1 MKFLNTLIIV
11 PTLALLFAG
20 CGTKKETQP
29 STVEQTAKKQFT
41 VGIVYDT
48 AGRGDKSFNDGA
60 ARGIIQAEKE
70 LDIKAYQ
77 IDSRNANDYESNIL
91 SLIQKDV
98 DLLIVVGI
106 TAKKAV
112 EKMAKEYPNQKFVY
126 VDAHVDLP
134 NVRSLVFEEQEGSF
148 LAGYIAGLVSKTKKV
163 GFVGG
168 MDIPLILKFYSGF
181 AAGAMTADHKITI
194 LPPKFTGD
202 WSNVDAA
209 KTAANVLYGQ
219 GADVIFQAAA
229 GAGMGVLKAAKEN
242 HKLAIGVDSDQ
253 DHIYPGSVLTSMLKL
268 VDAAVFD
275 TIKDLKE
282 GKFTAGEKIYGL
294 KEKGVGIT
302 EMKYT
307 KHLLSAADWKK
318 YEDIRKQVVDGKIV
332 VPSTLEALKS
342 YELSLK
348 R

>member
-1 MKFLNTLIIV
+1 MKFLKTLIIV
-11 PTLALLFAG
+11 PMLAILIGG
-20 CGTKKETQP
+20 CSTTKEAKP
-29 STVEQTAKKQFT
+29 SSSKQTAQKPLT

-60 ARGIIQAEKE
+60 ARGITQAEKE
-70 LDIKAYQ
+70 LGVKAYQ

-106 TAKKAV
+106 TTKKAV

-134 NVRSLVFEEQEGSF
+134 NVRSLVFQEQEGSF

-168 MDIPLILKFYSGF
+168 MDIPLIVKFYSGF
-181 AAGAMTADHKITI
+181 AAGAMTADPQIKM
-194 LPPKFTGD
+194 LPPKFIGD

-209 KTAANVLYGQ
+209 KTAANVLYAQ

-229 GAGMGVLKAAKEN
+229 AAGMGVLKAAKEN
-242 HKLAIGVDSDQ
+242 HKLAVGVDSDQ

-307 KHLLSAADWKK
+307 KHLLTPADWKK
-318 YEDIRKQVVDGKIV
+318 YEDIRKEIVDGKIV
-332 VPSTLEALKS
+332 VPSTVKALKT